1 MKIHVFLCFLK
12 YNYIFYGVNIAKIEN
27 RFFILLKDLNRYYIN

>member
-12 YNYIFYGVNIAKIEN
+12 YNYIFYGVNIAENEN
-27 RFFILLKDLNRYYIN
+27 RFFYIIKVS